1 MDDKTWREFVTIH
14 VREGA
19 WQVVMLFR
27 DELICR
33 DSRNNDKDTVSGDLK
48 SRKLTWW
55 PTQEDQALRILCKVL
70 TEEASK
76 LDSLHLS
83 ECELTDEGV
92 KDIVE
97 ALSYNHCHLNS
108 LSLRRNYRITD
119 KGVKHIA
126 EALSNGRCHLNS
138 LNLSGC
144 KVTDEGVKHIAE
156 ALCNIHCPLNSL
168 QLKWC
173 KVSNEGAT
181 HLAEVLKD
189 SKYKLKWFS
198 NLLIEVT
205 AEGKE
210 QVSEEGLS

>member
-1 MDDKTWREFVTIH
+1 MDGQTMRKFVTIH

-27 DELICR
+27 DELIRR
-33 DSRNNDKDTVSGDLK
+33 DSRNIDEDTMSGDLK

-55 PTQEDQALRILCKVL
+55 PADEDQDLQVLCKVL
-70 TEEASK
+70 TEGDSK
-76 LDSLHLS
+76 LDSL
-83 ECELTDEGV
+83 D
-92 KDIVE
+92 
-97 ALSYNHCHLNS
+97 
-108 LSLRRNYRITD
+108 
-119 KGVKHIA
+119 
-126 EALSNGRCHLNS
+126 
-138 LNLSGC
+138 LSGC
-144 KVTDEGVKHIAE
+144 KLTDEGVKHIAE